1 MGMIMT
7 DIVTDKLRKFMK
19 PGVTVIA
26 RLVEDEYH
34 ECWEGSVNTSII
46 LSHRGT
52 LIYFNGLDSW

>member
-1 MGMIMT
+1 MT
-7 DIVTDKLRKFMK
+7 DIVKDRLRKFMK

-26 RLVEDEYH
+26 RIIENEHH

-52 LIYFNGLDSW
+52 LTCFNKLNL